1 MIDPTPPQL
10 DVVRS
15 YDIKKRPF
23 GAYADAFHLL
33 GSALA
38 YSNSERLIRSSKDI
52 AQVLATVGSNH
63 TGITFNPKY
72 GTFNLSSTQEGLIG
86 ICQKD
91 NSDQLL
97 RKGNQIV
104 QVTYPLPF
112 IRSEVAAQ
120 DPFAVI
126 HHAAFTQ
133 GFLRYEMVM
142 CRGLENGIPNR
153 ILNFVAERD
162 AKNLTFQIEGQNHRI
177 KRIFTV
183 DNLAVG
189 FVLGQHLMG
198 QLDKSLQYNSFRFDA
213 DAIIAAASVK

>member
-1 MIDPTPPQL
+1 MIDPIPPEFQAVNSL
-10 DVVRS
+10 DIVEN
-15 YDIKKRPF
+15 PF
-23 GAYADAFHLL
+23 GAYLNAFRLL

-38 YSNSERLIRSSKDI
+38 YSNSEPLINSSKDI
-52 AQVLATVGSNH
+52 AQVLATVGSKY
-63 TGITFNPKY
+63 TGITFNPNY
-72 GTFNLSSTQEGLIG
+72 GTFNLPSTQEGLIG
-86 ICQKD
+86 ICQKN

-97 RKGNQIV
+97 TKGNQIV

-133 GFLRYEMVM
+133 GFLRYEMTM
-142 CRGLENGIPNR
+142 CRGLENGIPKK

-162 AKNLTFQIEGQNHRI
+162 AEKLTLEITGQLQQI

-213 DAIIAAASVK
+213 DAIIAAASV